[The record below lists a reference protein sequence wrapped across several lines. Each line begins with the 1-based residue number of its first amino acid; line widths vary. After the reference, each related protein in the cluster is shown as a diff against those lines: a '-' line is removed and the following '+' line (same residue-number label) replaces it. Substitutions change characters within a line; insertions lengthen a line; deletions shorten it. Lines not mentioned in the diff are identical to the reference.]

1 MLLGHAGSA
10 VLVSTPGFLKFES
23 TSPVLAFRTKAVEAR
38 VLQFGRYFC

>member
-10 VLVSTPGFLKFES
+10 VLVSRPGFLKFKS
-23 TSPVLAFRTKAVEAR
+23 ISPVLAFQTKAMEAR